1 MLLSD
6 GDIKSEIKKGN
17 IIIKPKPNYKI
28 QLSSCSLDLRLG
40 DEFTIFEHAK
50 LPYIDI
56 KKPIT
61 NGLIKKVKINDGEP
75 FVLQPREFVLATTHE
90 WVKLPDNI
98 AGRLEGRS
106 SIGRLGVIIHSTA
119 ALIDPGFSGKIVLE
133 LGNIGR
139 MPVVLYKKI
148 RICSLS
154 FEKLIT
160 PAEVPYYK
168 KKIAKF
174 LNQTSPDLVN
184 INSDL

>member
-6 GDIKSEIKKGN
+6 SDIKKEIKRGN
-17 IIIKPKPNYKI
+17 ILIKPLPNFSLH
-28 QLSSCSLDLRLG
+28 LSSCSIDLRLG
-40 DEFTIFEHAK
+40 NEFTIFQHAK

-56 KKPIT
+56 KKPTT
-61 NGLIKKVKINDGEP
+61 NGLVKNVRINAGEP
-75 FVLQPREFVLATTHE
+75 FVLQPREFVLATTYE

-139 MPVVLYKKI
+139 MPVILYKKI

-154 FEKLIT
+154 FERLTT

-168 KKIAKF
+168 KKVAKF
-174 LNQTSPDLVN
+174 LNQTKPDLATVN
-184 INSDL
+184 NDL